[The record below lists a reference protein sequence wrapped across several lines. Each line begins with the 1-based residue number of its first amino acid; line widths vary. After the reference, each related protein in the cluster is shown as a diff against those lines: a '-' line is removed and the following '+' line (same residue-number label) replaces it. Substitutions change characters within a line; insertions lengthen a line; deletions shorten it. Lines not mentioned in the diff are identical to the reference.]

1 MCRQVLFA
9 CVRKIRVKPP
19 KDDSQLYEVHDKQ
32 SAVKGSRKM
41 AHTEQ
46 MRCVPSHV
54 SSVIW

>member
-1 MCRQVLFA
+1 M
-9 CVRKIRVKPP
+9 KPP

-46 MRCVPSHV
+46 MRRAPSHV